1 MAGAAARFQVA
12 EALPVHPGGFPWATF
27 WTNVVGSF
35 ALGFVVV
42 VLIERFPPT
51 RYARPFVASGILGAF
66 TTMSTVSVETALLG
80 KDGHVVTA
88 VTYSV
93 ATLAAGLLLAS
104 AGMAAARLASPRR
117 DGGER

>member
-1 MAGAAARFQVA
+1 MVGAAARFKVA
-12 EALPVHPGGFPWATF
+12 DALPVEPGRFPWATF

-42 VLIERFPPT
+42 LLIERFPPT
-51 RYARPFVASGILGAF
+51 RYVRPFVASGVLGAF
-66 TTMSTVSVETALLG
+66 TTMSTLSVETALLG

-88 VTYSV
+88 ATYSV

-104 AGMAAARLASPRR
+104 VGMAMARLTPPRR
-117 DGGER
+117 GGDDR